1 MLCFP
6 GNGKCSVSAS
16 LSSTMED
23 VLKRADEIIANMT
36 ENLQDLAHLGSND
49 AQNDGHQGAQHN
61 NFRWTQAEINANY
74 EVDVNVV
81 RETCH
86 APKGCTNKNRMPQT
100 CEAPREYAYKKL
112 PQTCDP
118 LPTTDQPMKTRSSS
132 DYTDLNKL
140 ADLVAEKL
148 KKKTTLNSPR
158 TPELTPERGMRQT
171 PSDSRR

>member
-1 MLCFP
+1 
-6 GNGKCSVSAS
+6 
-16 LSSTMED
+16 MED

-36 ENLQDLAHLGSND
+36 ENLQDLAHQGSNN
-49 AQNDGHQGAQHN
+49 AGNDGHQGPKRN
-61 NFRWTQAEINANY
+61 NMRWTQAEINANL
-74 EVDVNVV
+74 EVDFNLV

-100 CEAPREYAYKKL
+100 CEAPKGHAYNKL
-112 PQTCDP
+112 PQKCDP
-118 LPTTDQPMKTRSSS
+118 LPTTDQPIKTRSSS

-148 KKKTTLNSPR
+148 KQKPTQTSPR

-171 PSDSRR
+171 PSESRR